1 MTFFHAP
8 ITNKVPSG
16 VVNLTQLHHYI
27 VHDDTLRVNTELVRS
42 TLSLGNKAEYRARKL
57 RLLPS
62 VTPAGVF
69 SRAKSTHLIYPNGLF
84 SIDMDGVES
93 TAAAESLRDKLFD
106 DPMLDVRLA
115 FVSPGGRGVKLFV
128 GYPFYTDV
136 SFDAFFRGHILYHW
150 NYIQSV
156 YGVEPDK
163 ACKDISRV
171 CLLCHDAGAKLRLV
185 DPTTVK

>member
-1 MTFFHAP
+1 MSFYHAP

-16 VVNLTQLHHYI
+16 EVNLTQLHQYI
-27 VHDDTLRVNTELVRS
+27 VHDDTLRVNTDLVRS
-42 TLSLGNKAEYRARKL
+42 TLAIGDANEHRARKL

-84 SIDMDGVES
+84 SIDVDGLPD
-93 TAAAESLRDKLFD
+93 TATAEALRDKLFD
-106 DPMLDVRLA
+106 DPMLEVRLA

-128 GYPFYTDV
+128 AYPFHTDA
-136 SFDAFFRGHILYHW
+136 SFEAFFSGYILFHW
-150 NYIQSV
+150 NYLKSA
-156 YGVEPDK
+156 YDVEPDK
-163 ACKDISRV
+163 ACKDIARV